1 MCLVQALGQL
11 SMVQVC
17 IAFPEGSKFNVGEL
31 SVSNMQCNLVS
42 SDPSDNSYTMDVI
55 YKDPAKNRLVGA
67 CTRTSKQ
74 G

>member
-17 IAFPEGSKFNVGEL
+17 IAFPEGTKFNVGEL
-31 SVSNMQCNLVS
+31 GVSNMQCNLVS